1 MTVLSVIL
9 KIHTVDD
16 NPHGMKVGANL
27 MDEVLV
33 ECVPNFSEG
42 RDAEIIDKITN
53 CILSVNG
60 VSLLDVDMGYD
71 FNRTVI
77 TIVGDPESVLT
88 AAIESSKIAY
98 RLINMENHTGEHSR
112 MGAVDVVPFIPL
124 SNATLELCTE
134 LSERYAKEIS
144 SSCGIPIYLYG
155 HAARNQSRISLPN
168 IRKGEYE
175 GIGKKIILDEW
186 KPDYGPSI
194 FIPKSGVTATG
205 SRNMLIAYN
214 VNLNT
219 SDKSLANK
227 ISGIIRTS
235 GILIKD
241 NNGFKVLDEYG
252 KPTRTTGIFP
262 SLQAAG
268 WMYDENTAQV
278 SMNLLDYNITGLY
291 EVTEYIKKEANKI
304 GLEVISSELVG
315 LVPLKAF
322 INAGKMYVRNFESL
336 NNTEL
341 VDAAITGLKLDII
354 GEFLPEEK
362 IIEWSMNKG
371 EREI

>member
-1 MTVLSVIL
+1 MIARSIIL
-9 KIHTVDD
+9 KIHTVDE
-16 NPHGMKVGANL
+16 NPLDMKAGAND
-27 MDEVLV
+27 MNEVLV

-42 RDAEIIDKITN
+42 RDTEIIDKITN
-53 CILSVNG
+53 CILSVSG

-77 TIVGDPESVLT
+77 TIVGDPESVLI

-98 RLINMENHTGEHSR
+98 SLINMENHTGEHSR

-124 SNATLELCTE
+124 SNASLELCTE
-134 LSERYAKEIS
+134 LAERYAKEIS

-155 HAARNQSRISLPN
+155 HAARTKDRKSLPN
-168 IRKGEYE
+168 IRRGEYE
-175 GIGKKIILDEW
+175 GIRKKIVLNQW
-186 KPDYGPSI
+186 QPDYGPSI

-205 SRNMLIAYN
+205 SRNMLIAFN

-241 NNGFKVLDEYG
+241 SNGSKILDENG
-252 KPTRTTGIFP
+252 KPTRSIGIFP

-291 EVTEYIKKEANKI
+291 EVTESIKMEANKI

-322 INAGKMYVRNFESL
+322 INAGKLYETNSESL
-336 NNTEL
+336 SDKEL

-354 GEFLPEEK
+354 GEFFPEDN
-362 IIEWSMNKG
+362 IIEWSMQKG
-371 EREI
+371 GKEI

>member
-1 MTVLSVIL
+1 M
-9 KIHTVDD
+9 
-16 NPHGMKVGANL
+16 
-27 MDEVLV
+27 
-33 ECVPNFSEG
+33 
-42 RDAEIIDKITN
+42 
-53 CILSVNG
+53 
-60 VSLLDVDMGYD
+60 
-71 FNRTVI
+71 
-77 TIVGDPESVLT
+77 
-88 AAIESSKIAY
+88 
-98 RLINMENHTGEHSR
+98 
-112 MGAVDVVPFIPL
+112 
-124 SNATLELCTE
+124 
-134 LSERYAKEIS
+134 
-144 SSCGIPIYLYG
+144 
-155 HAARNQSRISLPN
+155 
-168 IRKGEYE
+168 
-175 GIGKKIILDEW
+175 
-186 KPDYGPSI
+186 
-194 FIPKSGVTATG
+194 
-205 SRNMLIAYN
+205 
-214 VNLNT
+214 
-219 SDKSLANK
+219 
-227 ISGIIRTS
+227 
-235 GILIKD
+235 IKD

>member
-1 MTVLSVIL
+1 MIVRSIIL

-16 NPHGMKVGANL
+16 NPLDMKVGAND

-42 RDAEIIDKITN
+42 RDTEIIDKITN
-53 CILSVNG
+53 CILSVSG

-77 TIVGDPESVLT
+77 TIVGEPEAVLK
-88 AAIESSKIAY
+88 AAIDSSKMAY
-98 RLINMENHTGEHSR
+98 RLIDMENHTGEHSR

-124 SNATLELCTE
+124 SNASLDLCTE
-134 LSERYAKEIS
+134 LAKRYAKEIS

-155 HAARNQSRISLPN
+155 HAARSKDRVSLPN
-168 IRKGEYE
+168 IRRGEYE
-175 GIGKKIILDEW
+175 GIENKIVLSQW
-186 KPDYGPSI
+186 QPDYGPSI

-219 SDKSLANK
+219 SDKLLANK

-235 GILIKD
+235 GILRKD
-241 NNGFKVLDEYG
+241 SNGSKILDENG
-252 KPTRTTGIFP
+252 KPTRTIGKFP

-291 EVTEYIKKEANKI
+291 EVTESIKIEANKI
-304 GLEVISSELVG
+304 GLDVISSELVG

-322 INAGKMYVRNFESL
+322 INAGKLYEKNFESL
-336 NNTEL
+336 SDIEL

-354 GEFLPEEK
+354 GEFLPVDN
-362 IIEWSMNKG
+362 IIEWSMRKG
-371 EREI
+371 VK

>member
-1 MTVLSVIL
+1 
-9 KIHTVDD
+9 
-16 NPHGMKVGANL
+16 MKACANV
-27 MDEVLV
+27 MDKVLV

-42 RDAEIIDKITN
+42 RDRQIIDKITN

-71 FNRTVI
+71 FNRTVV
-77 TIVGDPESVLT
+77 TFVGDPESVLL
-88 AAIESSKIAY
+88 AAIKSSKMAY
-98 RLINMENHTGEHSR
+98 RLINMENHIGEHSR

-124 SNATLELCTE
+124 SNASIELCTE

-168 IRKGEYE
+168 IRRGEYE
-175 GIGKKIILDEW
+175 GIEKKIILDVW

-241 NNGFKVLDEYG
+241 SNGTKVLDEEG
-252 KPTRTTGIFP
+252 RPTRTIGVFP
-262 SLQAAG
+262 HLQAAG

-291 EVTEYIKKEANKI
+291 EVTEYIKKEAKNI

-322 INAGKMYVRNFESL
+322 INAGKMYETNFNGLSD
-336 NNTEL
+336 TEL

-354 GEFLPEEK
+354 GEFLPDEN

-371 EREI
+371 VRE